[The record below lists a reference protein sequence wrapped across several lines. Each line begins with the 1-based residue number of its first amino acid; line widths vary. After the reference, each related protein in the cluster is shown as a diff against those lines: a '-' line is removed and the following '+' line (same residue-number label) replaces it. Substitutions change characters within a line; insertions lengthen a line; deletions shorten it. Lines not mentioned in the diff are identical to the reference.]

1 MRNFLKKIGNLT
13 SGGERPRKRRKQ
25 RKREK
30 DSILQEKKGSVCCC
44 CNDGL
49 VLGIGMTSLG
59 GRPYWLK
66 VADLVL
72 GNENTVTV
80 DTEGE
85 DRILTT
91 DVSEKEAYEQIKE
104 ELGIEPVQL
113 QYMLRG
119 WSLIDVL

>member
-1 MRNFLKKIGNLT
+1 
-13 SGGERPRKRRKQ
+13 
-25 RKREK
+25 
-30 DSILQEKKGSVCCC
+30 
-44 CNDGL
+44 
-49 VLGIGMTSLG
+49 MTSLG

-113 QYMLRG
+113 QYMPAG
-119 WSLIDVL
+119 MEFDSFSIDTNVGVAKLFYLYDQKYFSMKCMYKKTIFKKS